1 MAAGGWTEIHIFH
14 WLYIYTSTFILI
26 YGIMHYKT
34 SPYERS
40 GWREEMIFVKTCSYI
55 TFVDWL
61 QNSGRNVIYVW
72 GIKWI
77 HVCSNRACEKIIHYC
92 FNRACIQSSFAGI
105 LLINVTSN
113 VARVSLF
120 RCIWCTLRRRC
131 NHPFEA
137 QLKSVAFKSTFD
149 IHKPQQNN
157 NPH

>member
-1 MAAGGWTEIHIFH
+1 
-14 WLYIYTSTFILI
+14 
-26 YGIMHYKT
+26 MHYKT
-34 SPYERS
+34 NPYERF
-40 GWREEMIFVKTCSYI
+40 GWGEEMIFVKTCSYI

-113 VARVSLF
+113 VTRVSLF
-120 RCIWCTLRRRC
+120 SQSGVHCGDAVTIHLRR
-131 NHPFEA
+131 NWSPSH
-137 QLKSVAFKSTFD
+137 L
-149 IHKPQQNN
+149 
-157 NPH
+157 NPHLTFINRSRTIIHIKLNSWTINTITQHSIITSLSIYLYP